1 MEMKREQE
9 IAYFPGKCSFVSRC
23 GRSTSWKIS
32 EINDFMHFNL
42 MVFVWWKH
50 TATPSYLQTKRTSC
64 SKGNQYIPF
73 LWGHLG
79 QSSSSDTSKERGE
92 NCRRT
97 KKKSTLPFGMEE
109 GTSQL
114 NNGMGWMSV
123 PDKNC
128 RRGKGPNSV
137 FFSMSLRRRIKKKE
151 DHPAPVVCCSA
162 Q

>member
-9 IAYFPGKCSFVSRC
+9 IAYFPGKCSFVRRC

-79 QSSSSDTSKERGE
+79 QSSSSDTSKESWEGTIVVE
-92 NCRRT
+92 QKKSQPFLLAWKKAHLNWIMAWDECQFRT
-97 KKKSTLPFGMEE
+97 KTADEAKD
-109 GTSQL
+109 QI
-114 NNGMGWMSV
+114 
-123 PDKNC
+123 
-128 RRGKGPNSV
+128 R
-137 FFSMSLRRRIKKKE
+137 FFSPCLSG
-151 DHPAPVVCCSA
+151 DG
-162 Q
+162 